1 MPRRPIS
8 PPVAEALERLTDR
21 TDRIVVMDTETTG
34 FGAQDRVVEIAMVT
48 LDLRGRVVDRW
59 ATLLDPGR
67 DPGPTHVHGI
77 TGEMLQGAP
86 DFGTLA
92 PEIAA
97 RLHGAVVSAHN
108 LPFDARMLRQE
119 FDRYDVPVGDLRKGL
134 DTLVPTRAKLHVACR
149 AEGVR
154 LQPNHH
160 ALDDALATADLLL
173 RILDRFETAPEPV
186 TLEGP
191 VDAADRTRSWTRS
204 GTAVDADPSRLVAGW
219 FRAAVDRS

>member
-8 PPVAEALERLTDR
+8 PPVADALARLADC
-21 TDRIVVMDTETTG
+21 TDRIVVVDTETTG
-34 FGAQDRVVEIAMVT
+34 FGAEDRVVEIAMVT

-59 ATLLDPGR
+59 ESLLDPGR

-119 FDRYDVPVGDLRKGL
+119 FARYDVPVGDLRKGL

-154 LQPNHH
+154 LRPNHH
-160 ALDDALATADLLL
+160 ALDDALATAGLLL
-173 RILDRFETAPEPV
+173 RILDRFEDLPEPV
-186 TLEGP
+186 ALDGP
-191 VDAADRTRSWTRS
+191 VDPVDRTRAWTRA
-204 GTAVDADPSRLVAGW
+204 GDVIEADPSRLVAAW
-219 FRAAVDRS
+219 FRAAAER